1 MAARNRS
8 KAEPGAVPS
17 GSIAILLPPVT
28 TTYPAPGA
36 TAQLDSGGAWA
47 LYGERIVLFHKTIG
61 LLSFGF
67 LVLVN
72 LLAPLHPAYAWR
84 QHLSLDNLFHFLAA
98 AVSVAIWLGFRSRP
112 PRARQLPKLDVASTA
127 LVMTLY
133 MLSAVCIQAPRYA
146 RLELV
151 MMLIAMIIQ
160 MARAIVVPS
169 TARQTLWIGIVTSLA
184 LLGLTYH
191 VARLDPSVP
200 GVPGLVMSVAYI
212 AIWCA
217 VTVTVATLA
226 SRVVYGL
233 HQQVREA
240 QQLGQYTLDEKIGE
254 GGMGIVYRAHHA
266 LLRRPTAVKLLPAER
281 AGVSNLSRFEREVQ
295 LTSSLTHPNTV
306 AIYDYGHT
314 PDGIFYYA
322 MEYLDGMDLEELV
335 ELHGPQDPARVVHV
349 LKQVCGALAEAHEV
363 GLVHRDVK
371 PANILLCERGG
382 MPDTAKV
389 VDFGLVKQLS
399 TSGAGP
405 GVSTVNNIMGTP
417 LYLSPEAIT
426 SPETVDSRSDLYA
439 VGAVAYYLVTG
450 KPVFEGETLVEV
462 CGHHLHSVP
471 VGPSERLGG
480 AVPSKLETVI
490 LRCLAKQPADRPASA
505 AVLKEELEQCGVP
518 PWTDAQARSWW
529 RERKRAAAAGATP
542 QRSAPRKRVTP
553 GANLTIDLRKR
564 VAAAR

>member
-1 MAARNRS
+1 M
-8 KAEPGAVPS
+8 
-17 GSIAILLPPVT
+17 T
-28 TTYPAPGA
+28 TSYPAPGA

-61 LLSFGF
+61 LLSLGF

-72 LLAPLHPAYAWR
+72 LLAPLHPLYTWR
-84 QHLSLDNLFHFLAA
+84 HHVSLDNLFHLLAA
-98 AVSVAIWLGFRSRP
+98 AVSVAIWVGFSSRP
-112 PRARQLPKLDVASTA
+112 PRARYLPKLDVASTA

-151 MMLIAMIIQ
+151 MMLIAMIVQ

-169 TARQTLWIGIVTSLA
+169 TARQTLWIGIVTSLG

-191 VARLDPSVP
+191 VARLDPNMP
-200 GVPGLVMSVAYI
+200 GAPGLFMSVAYI

-335 ELHGPQDPARVVHV
+335 ELDGPQDPARVVHV
-349 LKQVCGALAEAHEV
+349 VKQVCGALAEAHEV
-363 GLVHRDVK
+363 GLVHRDIK

-399 TSGAGP
+399 TSGVGP

-417 LYLSPEAIT
+417 LYLSPEAIM
-426 SPETVDSRSDLYA
+426 SPEKVDERSDLYA
-439 VGAVAYYLVTG
+439 LGAVAYYLVTG
-450 KPVFEGETLVEV
+450 KPVFEGETLIEV
-462 CGHHLHSVP
+462 CGHHLHSAP
-471 VGPSERLGG
+471 ITPSERLGTP
-480 AVPSKLETVI
+480 VPAKLEALI
-490 LRCLAKQPADRPASA
+490 LQCLAKQPADRPKSA
-505 AVLKEELEQCGVP
+505 AQLREELDQCGVP
-518 PWTDAQARSWW
+518 PWTEAQARSWW
-529 RERKRAAAAGATP
+529 RDRKRAAMSSGTR
-542 QRSAPRKRVTP
+542 QRSAPRRRVAP

>member
-1 MAARNRS
+1 
-8 KAEPGAVPS
+8 V
-17 GSIAILLPPVT
+17 
-28 TTYPAPGA
+28 
-36 TAQLDSGGAWA
+36 

-72 LLAPLHPAYAWR
+72 LLAPLHPAYTWR
-84 QHLSLDNLFHFLAA
+84 HHISLDNLFHFLSA
-98 AVSVAIWLGFRSRP
+98 AVSVAIWLGFRNRR
-112 PRARQLPKLDVASTA
+112 PRARHLPRIDVASTA

-133 MLSAVCIQAPRYA
+133 MLSAVSIQPRYA

-191 VARLDPSVP
+191 VARVDPTVS
-200 GVPGLVMSVAYI
+200 GASGLFMSVAYI

-266 LLRRPTAVKLLPAER
+266 LLRRPTAVKLLPADR
-281 AGVSNLSRFEREVQ
+281 AGLSNLSRFEREVQ

-335 ELHGPQDPARVVHV
+335 ELDGPQDPARVIHV
-349 LKQVCGALAEAHEV
+349 MKQVCGALAEAHGVE
-363 GLVHRDVK
+363 LVHRDIK
-371 PANILLCERGG
+371 PANIVLCERGG
-382 MPDTAKV
+382 VPDTAKV
-389 VDFGLVKQLS
+389 LDFGLVKQLS
-399 TSGAGP
+399 TSGVGP

-417 LYLSPEAIT
+417 LYLSPEAIS
-426 SPETVDSRSDLYA
+426 SPEKVDATSDLYA
-439 VGAVAYYLVTG
+439 LGAVAYYLVTG
-450 KPVFEGETLVEV
+450 KAVFEGETLVEV

-471 VGPSERLGG
+471 VTPSERLGRS
-480 AVPSKLETVI
+480 VPPKLEDLI
-490 LRCLAKQPADRPASA
+490 LRCLAKQPADRPKTA
-505 AVLKEELEQCGVP
+505 ALLRDEFDRCGVP

-529 RERKRAAAAGATP
+529 HDRRRAATSSGTR
-542 QRSAPRKRVTP
+542 QRSAPRARAAP
-553 GANLTIDLRKR
+553 SANLTIDLRKR